1 MGGSNR
7 LDDDI
12 ANGGRRQ
19 AQLRGGAGVGKQ
31 CARMEWRRARPP
43 LRLMRFLCRV
53 SFRSKATISALDAHS
68 SIEEASLERNDLW
81 ERSAL
86 SRRG

>member
-1 MGGSNR
+1 M
-7 LDDDI
+7 DDDI

-19 AQLRGGAGVGKQ
+19 AQLREGAGRQTVRADGMDH
-31 CARMEWRRARPP
+31 RGARPP

-53 SFRSKATISALDAHS
+53 SFRSKATISALDVHS
-68 SIEEASLERNDLW
+68 SIEEASLMRNDLW